1 MRISVL
7 TSEWVCK
14 SPDGLFGLNPRL
26 NKQTK
31 NFGFKNAIFFD
42 FWNFVEP
49 MKIAV

>member
-26 NKQTK
+26 NKQT
-31 NFGFKNAIFFD
+31 NFGFKYSFF

-49 MKIAV
+49 IKIAV